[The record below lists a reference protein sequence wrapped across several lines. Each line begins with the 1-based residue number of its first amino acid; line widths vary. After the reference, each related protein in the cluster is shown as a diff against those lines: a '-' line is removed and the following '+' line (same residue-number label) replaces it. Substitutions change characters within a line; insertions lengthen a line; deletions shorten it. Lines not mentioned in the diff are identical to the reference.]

1 MKQLLL
7 ATGNPGKL
15 AEMRQGL
22 ASLLKKSWQL
32 LSLGDLKITI
42 EPQETG
48 QTFLENAKLKA
59 FYYAQN
65 SGLPVI
71 SDDGG
76 FVIPYLNG
84 EPGVHSARW
93 LGENSSE
100 DNLIKH
106 TLTRLEN
113 AHDKQRQAYL
123 ELVLCFYD
131 PFRKLLLF
139 ENEKITGFVA
149 DKPSEKRVKGFPY
162 RALLK
167 VEPFH
172 KYYDELSTQ
181 EHLQVNHR
189 LKALGKLE
197 QKLNQHYEQLS

>member
-7 ATGNPGKL
+7 ATSNPGKL

-22 ASLLKKSWQL
+22 LNLLNKGWQL
-32 LSLGDLKITI
+32 LSLANLKITK
-42 EPQETG
+42 EPKETG

-59 FYYAQN
+59 LYYAQH
-65 SGLPVI
+65 SGLAVI
-71 SDDGG
+71 ADDGG

-100 DNLIKH
+100 DDLIKH
-106 TLTRLEN
+106 TLKKLEN
-113 AHDKQRQAYL
+113 AHYKQRQAYL

-131 PFRKLLLF
+131 PQKKLLLF
-139 ENEKITGFVA
+139 ENEKIKGLVA
-149 DKPSEKRVKGFPY
+149 KKPSLKRVVGFPY

-167 VEPFH
+167 VEPFA
-172 KYYDELSTQ
+172 KYYDELSPQ
-181 EHLQVNHR
+181 EHFQVNHR
-189 LKALGKLE
+189 LKALKKLE
-197 QKLNQHYEQLS
+197 QKLDLYYE